1 MRNLI
6 LLVLTLLSIMF
17 FTSCDKTEDFS
28 GNENNSKE
36 SFQFSY
42 AENYIEGLDAIY
54 HKDGH
59 IALFGKRNV
68 PIQFDSI
75 GNITSSEELIL
86 YIAPI
91 NDNGDINNADA
102 TAVVVDTTYFP
113 TRIVGKGINAVVSR
127 TDNNHFNCLVYDEKA
142 DEWKEFKDIEFYQ
155 DEKNKTDKEIC
166 SRAMSTAGSNG
177 FTLTTAINALS
188 LLNNVG
194 GAITK
199 TGKAN
204 IASSVGIFGDVLG
217 SVGLDEIVLGISV
230 YVGGLPGAVVG
241 TIGYLSSKYD
251 KLKKHFF
258 CDNDKNIKIS
268 IENIQQIDRKTVE
281 ISYSVEGLNERGL
294 KNSGLFLSL
303 LYVDGMT
310 REVIIL
316 PVKNGYNKK
325 ILSDMRTGSYEV
337 DLNLISNE
345 YPLCKYTTKPM
356 VEFNVFDLELAKYEI
371 EDNPSYKNGA
381 VNFKLN
387 IYLDGDKDGL
397 DDVLQFG
404 YYIKNENYIDYKQVK
419 NLSSIFE
426 STPLTY
432 QLSIPREGFSD
443 ETIDYKTF
451 EAKPSID
458 YFIGVYLVLK
468 NGNIVHFDEEILDG
482 LVYCKKP
489 QIEFTSAHVENTEV
503 IEKYNDEEIWYRTHY
518 TFEINANGC
527 FWIDYIQREDDML
540 IASEP
545 DYLQNDGK
553 YKFYCFW
560 QYPNSLTVNEYFTIY
575 LTNGSILY
583 SINGLQLSCGGG
595 TASISVTGLN
605 KSSISKCFNNLNNR
619 TAIYRLDYINNQ

>member
-1 MRNLI
+1 MKNLNLF
-6 LLVLTLLSIMF
+6 LLSLLSIMLF
-17 FTSCDKTEDFS
+17 VGCEKIEDVYSNENDSIPKSGLYYEEDFAD
-28 GNENNSKE
+28 N
-36 SFQFSY
+36 
-42 AENYIEGLDAIY
+42 LDAIY
-54 HKDGH
+54 SDKGY
-59 IALFGKRNV
+59 IALFGFEEIQVTPAIANEERIIYIGKVENDKFIKDNAMVLIVDSTNFPVRMAMKDVNVIFSRN
-68 PIQFDSI
+68 D
-75 GNITSSEELIL
+75 E
-86 YIAPI
+86 
-91 NDNGDINNADA
+91 
-102 TAVVVDTTYFP
+102 
-113 TRIVGKGINAVVSR
+113 
-127 TDNNHFNCLVYDEKA
+127 NHFNFAIYTSQTQ
-142 DEWKEFKDIEFYQ
+142 EWKEYENIIYENSDADKESPTRALASDGYSEFGWSNVFKCLDILKALKEGFVSALSKDQLGVLEANVDIFGNISPNEELGLGIDVALSVGNKDVSTLKKDLRLAIATYLVQNYENFIADHLGKVRISIEDFKRINATTCEVFYKIEGLNDSGMKNGVSNMILSKGNIPVDYHKICPTNHSGSKVFTDLSSGEYMIEFY
-155 DEKNKTDKEIC
+155 IH
-166 SRAMSTAGSNG
+166 STKYYFILYDVK
-177 FTLTTAINALS
+177 FTF
-188 LLNNVG
+188 
-194 GAITK
+194 
-199 TGKAN
+199 N
-204 IASSVGIFGDVLG
+204 I
-217 SVGLDEIVLGISV
+217 
-230 YVGGLPGAVVG
+230 
-241 TIGYLSSKYD
+241 
-251 KLKKHFF
+251 
-258 CDNDKNIKIS
+258 
-268 IENIQQIDRKTVE
+268 
-281 ISYSVEGLNERGL
+281 
-294 KNSGLFLSL
+294 
-303 LYVDGMT
+303 
-310 REVIIL
+310 
-316 PVKNGYNKK
+316 
-325 ILSDMRTGSYEV
+325 YE
-337 DLNLISNE
+337 
-345 YPLCKYTTKPM
+345 
-356 VEFNVFDLELAKYEI
+356 LELEHYEI
-371 EDNPSYKNGA
+371 EDNPSYKNGV

-397 DDVLQFG
+397 DDVQQFG

-432 QLSIPREGFSD
+432 ELSIPREGFSD
-443 ETIDYKTF
+443 ETIDYTTF

-458 YFIGVYLVLK
+458 YFIGIYLVLK